1 LKGKV
6 LLVGDIK
13 STSKTIPVKAI
24 GNTQIAINL

>member
-1 LKGKV
+1 
-6 LLVGDIK
+6 VGDMK

>member
-1 LKGKV
+1 
-6 LLVGDIK
+6 VGDIK